1 VNGNQIG
8 TFGFPKKTV
17 RHPARE
23 VLQGAGDESF
33 AKLES
38 SSRPEREGTLPERC
52 EVQGGSGWRSPTPIL
67 ELSIMLA
74 TTRHVDLI
82 RAIAGVSAIGDM

>member
-1 VNGNQIG
+1 MHG
-8 TFGFPKKTV
+8 TFN
-17 RHPARE
+17 
-23 VLQGAGDESF
+23 
-33 AKLES
+33 
-38 SSRPEREGTLPERC
+38 GTLLGKITRA
-52 EVQGGSGWRSPTPIL
+52 GSGWTSPTPIL

>member
-1 VNGNQIG
+1 VNGNQVG

-23 VLQGAGDESF
+23 VL
-33 AKLES
+33 
-38 SSRPEREGTLPERC
+38 
-52 EVQGGSGWRSPTPIL
+52 QGGSGWRSPTPIL